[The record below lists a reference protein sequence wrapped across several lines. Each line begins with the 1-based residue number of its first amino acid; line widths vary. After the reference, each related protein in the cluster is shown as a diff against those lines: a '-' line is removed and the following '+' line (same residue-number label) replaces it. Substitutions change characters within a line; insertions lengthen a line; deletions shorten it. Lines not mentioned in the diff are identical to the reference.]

1 MKKIGI
7 LGGGQLGR
15 MMIEESLRLNL
26 HFNILENDANCPCAN
41 IADELIVGSLQD
53 EAKIRELA
61 AISDVLTFEIE
72 HVNTEAL
79 LKLEKEGKE
88 IIPSPR
94 LLQIIQDK
102 GYQKQFFYDNGIPS
116 GNFVLVDNE
125 QSWKPALTSIQSEKF
140 AAKTRKDGYD
150 GKGVVLLSK
159 KDIIE

>member
-1 MKKIGI
+1 MNPLKKKIGI

-15 MMIEESLRLNL
+15 MMIEEALRLNL
-26 HFNILENDANCPCAN
+26 HINVLEADAHCPSAKYAKQF
-41 IADELIVGSLQD
+41 IEGSLQD

-61 AISDVLTFEIE
+61 EISDVLTFEIE

-102 GYQKQFFYDNGIPS
+102 GYQKQFF
-116 GNFVLVDNE
+116 
-125 QSWKPALTSIQSEKF
+125 
-140 AAKTRKDGYD
+140 
-150 GKGVVLLSK
+150 
-159 KDIIE
+159 